1 MYSVGCQ
8 KRLRWKSGAIFLIWI
23 LLLGAFNNCVVR
35 ISSFFEPLPLPS
47 WTVFM
52 PWAWTKADIFC
63 PPPPINLVHVV
74 IEWPHLILTKVDKQA
89 AAIASPSPFWLMVP
103 CDPALKAINPKIKM
117 KPPRDMCGME
127 WPEMNILS
135 LSLKRSMRGPRIIA
149 PERRRHHSF
158 NSIHH
163 LVSFSVVQGYDWIS
177 PLLLLFFQPITIQ
190 PCSWKC
196 CHHGWKIYERS
207 EFRDTTVRWNKLRC
221 SRL

>member
-1 MYSVGCQ
+1 MTKVVGCQ
-8 KRLRWKSGAIFLIWI
+8 KRLRWKSGASFSIWI
-23 LLLGAFNNCVVR
+23 LLLGAFKNYVVK
-35 ISSFFEPLPLPS
+35 ILSFFAPLLRRHFLYPERGQNPTSCPS
-47 WTVFM
+47 SYW
-52 PWAWTKADIFC
+52 I
-63 PPPPINLVHVV
+63 L
-74 IEWPHLILTKVDKQA
+74 LILTKVDKQA

-117 KPPRDMCGME
+117 KPPRDMWGME

-158 NSIHH
+158 NSIRH

-177 PLLLLFFQPITIQ
+177 PLILLFFQPITIQ
-190 PCSWKC
+190 PCTWKC